1 MLYSYIS
8 FISCWIDSLIMYAIL
23 LISDIHVSDIQG
35 EIDSITIIVRDFNTP
50 ITSISKSSIQK
61 NQ

>member
-1 MLYSYIS
+1 MLYSYIY
-8 FISCWIDSLIMYAIL
+8 FISCWIDSLIIYAIL
-23 LISDIHVSDIQG
+23 ILDIHVSDIQG
-35 EIDSITIIVRDFNTP
+35 EIDSITIAVRDFNTP